1 MMMQSLFDVVRQA
14 PAMQVWG
21 KVTNIVGVLV
31 QGYCPNVSVGSLC
44 EIVPEGGESPVQAE
58 VVGFRDAM
66 ALLMP
71 LGELRGLAPGNLIK
85 VLDSSATLPV
95 GEDML
100 GRVLDAMGYPI
111 DGKGPLSLPRSRMIY
126 AQPPG
131 PMERAQIS
139 VPLDVGVSSINGLLT
154 CGLGQR
160 LAIMAGS
167 GVGKSTLMGMI
178 ARDSKASINVI
189 ALIGERGRE
198 VREFIEN
205 DLGPEGLKRSVVI
218 VATSDQSPVLRMRG
232 AFAATA
238 VAEHFADQGEDVMLI
253 MDSVTRY
260 AMANREIG
268 LAVGEPPTTKG
279 YPPSVFAKLPKF
291 LERAGNFKKGGS
303 ITGLYTVLVEGD
315 DMNEPVADTVRS
327 ILDGHIVLDRRLANK
342 NHYPPIDVL
351 QSASRLM
358 RQVVDEEHLQYSAQI
373 QNVLATYRE
382 SEDLVTIGAYTPG
395 TNRALDDALNRIESV
410 NEFLTQDKDEHVSL
424 EETRAVMQQVCS

>member
-1 MMMQSLFDVVRQA
+1 MMQSLFDVVRQA
-14 PAMQVWG
+14 PSVQVWG

-44 EIVPEGGESPVQAE
+44 EIVPDGEESPVPAE

-71 LGELRGLAPGNLIK
+71 LGELRGLAPGNLIR
-85 VLDSSATLPV
+85 VRDSSATLPV
-95 GEDML
+95 GQAML
-100 GRVLDAMGYPI
+100 GRVLDAMGQPI
-111 DGKGPLSLPRSRMIY
+111 DGKGPLSLDASRAIY
-126 AQPPG
+126 ASPPG
-131 PMERAQIS
+131 PMERAQIGE
-139 VPLDVGVSSINGLLT
+139 PLDVGVSSINGLLT

-160 LAIMAGS
+160 MAIMAGS

-232 AFAATA
+232 AFVATS
-238 VAEHFADQGEDVMLI
+238 VAEHFAEQGEDVMLM

-268 LAVGEPPTTKG
+268 LAIGEPPTTKG

-327 ILDGHIVLDRRLANK
+327 ILDGHIVLDRKLAHK

-395 TNRALDDALNRIESV
+395 TNKALDDALNRIQAV
-410 NEFLTQDKDEHVSL
+410 NDFLVQDKNDHMSL
-424 EETRAVMQQVCS
+424 EQTKTVMQHLCS

>member
-1 MMMQSLFDVVRQA
+1 MMQSLLDAVRQT
-14 PAMQVWG
+14 PTVQVWG

-44 EIVPEGGESPVQAE
+44 EILPEGGQEAVPAE

-66 ALLMP
+66 ALFMP
-71 LGELRGLAPGNLIK
+71 LGELRGLAPGNLIR
-85 VLDSSATLPV
+85 VLASSATLPV
-95 GEDML
+95 GQAML
-100 GRVLDAMGYPI
+100 GRVLDAMGNPI
-111 DGKGPLSLPRSRMIY
+111 DGKGELTLDHSRSIY

-139 VPLDVGVSSINGLLT
+139 KPLDLGVSSINGLLT

-160 LAIMAGS
+160 MAIMAGS

-178 ARDSKASINVI
+178 ARDSTASVNVI

-232 AFAATA
+232 AFGATA

-327 ILDGHIVLDRRLANK
+327 ILDGHIVLDRKLANK
-342 NHYPPIDVL
+342 NHYPPVDVL

-373 QNVLATYRE
+373 LNILATYRE
-382 SEDLVTIGAYTPG
+382 SEDLVTIGAYTRG
-395 TNRALDDALNRIESV
+395 TNAALDNALDRIDAV
-410 NEFLTQDKDEHVSL
+410 QAFLTQDKDEHFSL
-424 EETRAVMQQVCS
+424 EDTKAVMKRVCS

>member
-14 PAMQVWG
+14 PSVQVWG

-44 EIVPEGGESPVQAE
+44 EIVPDGEETPVPAE

-71 LGELRGLAPGNLIK
+71 LGELRGLAPGNLIR
-85 VLDSSATLPV
+85 VRDSSATLPV
-95 GEDML
+95 GQAML
-100 GRVLDAMGYPI
+100 GRVLDAMGQPI
-111 DGKGPLSLPRSRMIY
+111 DGKGPLSLDASRAIY
-126 AQPPG
+126 ASPPG
-131 PMERAQIS
+131 PMERAQIGE
-139 VPLDVGVSSINGLLT
+139 PLDVGISSINGLLT

-160 LAIMAGS
+160 MAIMAGS

-205 DLGPEGLKRSVVI
+205 DLGTEGLKRSVVI

-232 AFAATA
+232 AFVATS
-238 VAEHFADQGEDVMLI
+238 VAEHFAEQGEDVMLM

-327 ILDGHIVLDRRLANK
+327 ILDGHIVLDRKLAHK

-358 RQVVDEEHLQYSAQI
+358 RQVVDEEHLYYSAQI
-373 QNVLATYRE
+373 QNILATYRE

-395 TNRALDDALNRIESV
+395 TNKSLDDALNRIEAV
-410 NEFLTQDKDEHVSL
+410 NDFLVQDKNDHVSL
-424 EETRAVMQQVCS
+424 EQTKTVMQQLCS